1 MITMAAG
8 AASSLSPPPN
18 KLLEPVIR
26 TPGRVPS
33 PRPVHL
39 SLPNGSHHRVLPDQ
53 SPGYVAPKFEGK
65 EKQMEQVMDHLEQ
78 IGFIP
83 PEFIE
88 TETSWFYDDLGID
101 DMYFQTETVDAIVNH
116 VLSLYAAK
124 VAAYA
129 REDKRLEIRLDKEAA
144 DHAVCIDTSRP
155 GVSVADGP
163 RYEQRIDEK
172 YLNPCTPSNS
182 YRVETFRSAGKL
194 PGDSEQQLRC
204 YFVYKCKFAEPN
216 PRRDETDLD
225 VIGEETFLQ
234 KATAKTK
241 DIYGDIIRDAVAR
254 TGPVIEMFEIE
265 GSREKRL
272 VVAYRQG
279 SAMGM
284 FGALSDLYHYYGLTS
299 SRKYVE
305 QFSNGITVMSLYLRP
320 LPPSLATA
328 RHPPIEASI
337 HQIMKEVS
345 LLYCIPQ
352 NKFRTHFAS
361 GRLSLQETI
370 YAHCVWVFVG
380 HFLNRL
386 GSEYTSLSSI
396 LDPNNS
402 VHAEIL
408 AKIKR
413 RLRTETFTADYIMEI
428 IHQYPDMIRSLY
440 LAFANTHYVQTRGEQ
455 DDFLPTLSYLR
466 LKVSKIMNDD
476 ELKVLIA
483 KGTANEHH
491 EIVMTAFRIFN
502 AAVLKTNFYT
512 PTKVALS
519 FRLDPSFLPQVE
531 YPQPLYGMFL
541 VISSEFRGFHL
552 RFRDISRGG
561 IRIVRSRN
569 RETYSINARSLF
581 DENYNL
587 ANTQQ
592 RKNKDIPEGGSKGV
606 ILLDVHHQDKTR
618 VAFEKYI
625 DSILDLL
632 LPLRSP
638 GIKDPIVDL
647 HGQPEILFM
656 GPDEN
661 TADLVDWATE
671 HARARGA
678 PWWKSFFT
686 GKSPRLGGIPHDK
699 YGMTTLSV
707 REFVLGIYR
716 KLHLNPANVRKLQ
729 TGGPDGDLGS
739 NEILLGNEKYV
750 SVVDGAGVVVD
761 PNGLDHDELLR
772 LARKR
777 VMISEYDLSKLS
789 PEGYRVLVED
799 SDVRLPTGEVVH
811 NGMIFRNTFHL
822 RGHPKYDVFVPCGG
836 RPESID
842 LGTVGKLISDGKSVV
857 PYIVE
862 GANLF
867 ITQDAKLRLEKA
879 GAILFKDASANKGG
893 VTSSS
898 LEVLAS
904 LSFDDAGFVENMCV
918 RADGT
923 EPEFYTEYV
932 REVQETIRQNARLEF
947 EAIWRE
953 HQQTGL
959 PRSTLSDTLSVAI
972 TSLDEELQ
980 KSDLWQKEDF
990 RRSVLTDALPN
1001 LLLEQIGLDL
1011 ILDRVPDNYLRSIFG
1026 SFLAS
1031 RFVYEYGNNSSHFAF
1046 FDFMSK
1052 RMSKLYDRQSSP
1064 EPEDRLLASVPD
1076 GIDDKSHEDPT
1087 APEAVTSSRDAGAS
1101 AAAAD
1106 GLPDA
1111 GAAQHGSSD
1120 GVAQASETDS
1130 PAATVE
1136 VAPSSQP
1143 NGVHQEQPGEAA
1155 SGSTN
1160 VTAGHDVGISESVE
1174 RIGSSVHVA
1183 ASQDEQSV
1191 PDQRTANGLNGHVL
1205 PAELNGVVKHSQ
1217 DDVPH
1222 GRSEPEIANVGE
1234 AECGLKTPGGGTD
1247 MSALVSS
1254 LDDAVRPPQHV
1265 APLLQHPTHEA
1276 DEKPTAKQDESVL
1289 PLPLPSP
1296 TPTTAPPATA

>member
-1 MITMAAG
+1 MAP
-8 AASSLSPPPN
+8 ASESPPPLHN
-18 KLLEPVIR
+18 KAFDQVIR
-26 TPGRVPS
+26 TPGRQPS
-33 PRPVHL
+33 PQPVHL
-39 SLPNGSHHRVLPDQ
+39 SVPNGFPHRVLHDQ

-65 EKQMEQVMDHLEQ
+65 EKQMEQVMDQIEQ
-78 IGFIP
+78 IGFVP

-88 TETSWFYDDLGID
+88 TETSWFYNDLGID

-116 VLSLYAAK
+116 ILSLYAAK

-129 REDKRLEIRLDKEAA
+129 RDDKRLEIRLDKEAA
-144 DHAVCIDTSRP
+144 DHAVCIDTSKP
-155 GVSVADGP
+155 GVSIMDGP

-172 YLNPCTPSNS
+172 YLNPSTPSNS

-194 PGDSEQQLRC
+194 PGDNEQQLRC
-204 YFVYKCKFAEPN
+204 YFVYKCKFAHDR
-216 PRRDETDLD
+216 PRPDETDLNI
-225 VIGEETFLQ
+225 IGEETFLQ
-234 KATAKTK
+234 KATGNTK
-241 DIYGDIIRDAVAR
+241 EIYQEIIHNAVGR

-284 FGALSDLYHYYGLTS
+284 FSALSDLYHYYGLTS

-320 LPPSLATA
+320 LPQSPGIA

-386 GSEYTSLSSI
+386 ESDLEKGSEYTSLSSM
-396 LDPNNS
+396 LDLNNS

-413 RLRTETFTADYIMEI
+413 RLRTETFTSEYILEI
-428 IHQYPDMIRSLY
+428 IHQYPDLIRSLY
-440 LAFANTHYVQTRGEQ
+440 LAFANTHYVQTRGEK
-455 DDFLPTLSYLR
+455 DDFIPTLSYLR
-466 LKVSKIMNDD
+466 LQVDKIMSDD
-476 ELKVLIA
+476 ELKDAISRTA
-483 KGTANEHH
+483 ANEHH

-519 FRLDPSFLPQVE
+519 FRLDPSFLPAAE

-541 VISSEFRGFHL
+541 IISSEFRGFHL
-552 RFRDISRGG
+552 RFRDIARGG
-561 IRIVRSRN
+561 IRIVKSRN

-606 ILLDVHHQDKTR
+606 ILLDVNHQDKTR

-625 DSILDLL
+625 DSIMDLL
-632 LPLRSP
+632 LPPSSP

-647 HGQPEILFM
+647 HGQQEILFM

-671 HARARGA
+671 HARSRGA

-686 GKSPRLGGIPHDK
+686 GKSPRLGGIPHDA

-707 REFVLGIYR
+707 REYVLGIYR
-716 KLHLNPANVRKLQ
+716 KLNLNPANVRKLQ

-739 NEILLGNEKYV
+739 NEILLSNEKYIAI
-750 SVVDGAGVVVD
+750 VDGSGVIVD
-761 PNGLDHDELLR
+761 PRGLDHDELIR
-772 LARKR
+772 LAKKR
-777 VMISEYDLSKLS
+777 VMISHFDVAKLS
-789 PEGYRVLVED
+789 PDGYRVLVED
-799 SDVRLPTGEVVH
+799 ANVKLPTGEIIN
-811 NGMIFRNTFHL
+811 NGMTFRNTFHL
-822 RGHPKYDVFVPCGG
+822 RGNHKYDVFVPCGG

-842 LGTVGKLISDGKSVV
+842 LSTVGKLIVDGKTSI

-867 ITQDAKLRLEKA
+867 MTQDAKLRLEKA

-904 LSFDDAGFVENMCV
+904 LSFDDRGFEEHMCI
-918 RADGT
+918 REDGT
-923 EPEFYTEYV
+923 APEFYTKYV
-932 REVQETIRQNARLEF
+932 KEVQGKIKDNARLEF

-959 PRSTLSDTLSVAI
+959 PRSVLSDRLSVAI
-972 TSLDEELQ
+972 TKLDEELQ
-980 KSDLWQKEDF
+980 NTDLWNKEDL
-990 RRSVLTDALPN
+990 RRSVLEDALPR
-1001 LLLEQIGLDL
+1001 LLLDKIGLDL
-1011 ILDRVPDNYLRSIFG
+1011 ILERVPDNYLRAIFG

-1031 RFVYEYGNNSSHFAF
+1031 RFVYEFGSNPSQFAF

-1052 RMSKLYDRQSSP
+1052 RMS
-1064 EPEDRLLASVPD
+1064 RLHSKRIT
-1076 GIDDKSHEDPT
+1076 GESHEVTGHSLFNGIKGHSASELPNGTNKESTSKTGNMSNTNKDEMTNHTLANGVGQASDPPVTQVGHFTLEEMLPNGT
-1087 APEAVTSSRDAGAS
+1087 AEHTNGDSIQPNTNGIKDSHLNGIEKPMAQEAGPKEPDISSAKPSLPVKFDDLPPVQSPPHEITHSALMGSLPIGNDNLHDDHGLGGHTTTTTEKITSSS
-1101 AAAAD
+1101 
-1106 GLPDA
+1106 
-1111 GAAQHGSSD
+1111 
-1120 GVAQASETDS
+1120 GV
-1130 PAATVE
+1130 
-1136 VAPSSQP
+1136 
-1143 NGVHQEQPGEAA
+1143 G
-1155 SGSTN
+1155 
-1160 VTAGHDVGISESVE
+1160 
-1174 RIGSSVHVA
+1174 
-1183 ASQDEQSV
+1183 DE
-1191 PDQRTANGLNGHVL
+1191 N
-1205 PAELNGVVKHSQ
+1205 
-1217 DDVPH
+1217 
-1222 GRSEPEIANVGE
+1222 
-1234 AECGLKTPGGGTD
+1234 
-1247 MSALVSS
+1247 
-1254 LDDAVRPPQHV
+1254 
-1265 APLLQHPTHEA
+1265 APLTMKREMDLI
-1276 DEKPTAKQDESVL
+1276 
-1289 PLPLPSP
+1289 
-1296 TPTTAPPATA
+1296 